1 MLLITPSVDDQ
12 NKSINELINAGIKTH
27 EQRNKHFER
36 NKNKGVSALKSTL
49 TNYPFFSCRVPTTT
63 TPEIRVNLVV
73 RQSDTHE
80 KARQTMDLAL
90 LAGKWLLWVSPGSF
104 NFERF

>member
-49 TNYPFFSCRVPTTT
+49 TNYSFF
-63 TPEIRVNLVV
+63 
-73 RQSDTHE
+73 
-80 KARQTMDLAL
+80 
-90 LAGKWLLWVSPGSF
+90 
-104 NFERF
+104 